1 MKLLVPL
8 DGSAA
13 SACALNHA
21 LWLAEQHPGALL
33 ILVNVQ
39 NTQTLGLSDVIRAGG
54 EAVAAR
60 ESEEILKK
68 PVARCR
74 TLQTRCEARAEY
86 GTVAETID
94 RIARETMA
102 DQIVMGTRGLGRLRG
117 LLLGSVA
124 TQVVHLADI
133 PDEAHVTRALA

>member
-21 LWLAEQHPGALL
+21 LWLAEHHPGALL

-39 NTQTLGLSDVIRAGG
+39 NAQTLGLPDVMRAEG
-54 EAVAAR
+54 EAVAAQ

-68 PVARCR
+68 PVARCQR
-74 TLQTRCEARAEY
+74 LQTRCEARAEY
-86 GTVAETID
+86 GPVAETIH

-102 DQIVMGTRGLGRLRG
+102 DQSKLPCPWPASRAAITPRTTSNPSAIV
-117 LLLGSVA
+117 A
-124 TQVVHLADI
+124 
-133 PDEAHVTRALA
+133 